1 MRKLIVYQVD
11 AFTTE
16 KLKGNPA
23 GVFINADG
31 LGEREMQMIARELNN
46 SETAFI
52 FSSNDTS
59 YDGIIR
65 YFTPTKEV
73 PICGHATIGAMYALA
88 QERKL
93 DSCVLRMK
101 TEVGI
106 LPFEVIKEKIAQI
119 YPEAIVTSYITKG
132 GTDAYKYQIVS
143 DHIYRLLP
151 LELNEYEQRTIHNE
165 NEYISLENFGKVQ
178 LYFKEIMRTY

>member
-23 GVFINADG
+23 GVVINADG

-65 YFTPTKEV
+65 YFTPTKAV
-73 PICGHATIGAMYALA
+73 PICGHATIGAMYA
-88 QERKL
+88 
-93 DSCVLRMK
+93 
-101 TEVGI
+101 
-106 LPFEVIKEKIAQI
+106 
-119 YPEAIVTSYITKG
+119 
-132 GTDAYKYQIVS
+132 
-143 DHIYRLLP
+143 
-151 LELNEYEQRTIHNE
+151 
-165 NEYISLENFGKVQ
+165 
-178 LYFKEIMRTY
+178 